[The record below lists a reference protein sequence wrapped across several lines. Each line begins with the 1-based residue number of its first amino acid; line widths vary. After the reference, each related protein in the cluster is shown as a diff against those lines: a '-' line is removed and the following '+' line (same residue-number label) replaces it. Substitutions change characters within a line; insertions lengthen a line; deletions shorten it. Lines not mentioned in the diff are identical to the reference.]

1 VSDQISSAELAGWM
15 QRELP
20 KTFDVFTRAVTE
32 DDPLTQRWARGRV
45 DAFFQVLGVIDKDR
59 LAMLR
64 AEWVRIVADDSWV
77 EPTEG

>member
-1 VSDQISSAELAGWM
+1 VADEISIAELAEWM

-20 KTFDVFTRAVTE
+20 KTFDVFSRAVAE
-32 DDPLTQRWARGRV
+32 DDSLTQRWARGRV

-64 AEWVRIVADDSWV
+64 AEWVRIAGGESWV
-77 EPTEG
+77 DPTE